1 MDMTKGGS
9 LSSPSN
15 KNNGIISRGVQVGN
29 NSPSVAS
36 PRSVGSN
43 STKQISN
50 SNRMAAAAYSL
61 ELQPQRQVSMMS
73 VDADLTDSYMYNNGN
88 GFTPMTSSNT
98 STGPSLF
105 QSSGGGGVTANNYST
120 SNVNV
125 NSINPNSNNNN
136 NNSQHS
142 YNNNRTGNF
151 KSDGINGGEAAG
163 KSCLVVPSFGGIKK
177 KKKWS
182 GGGGGSSPSSSSR
195 SPSRKTGTLYK
206 NRNVP
211 KSSSST
217 STTSTGGDTN
227 DPFSNEYNDQ
237 QGLLNSFQNSMFSS
251 SSSTS
256 SSSSSPSKKKKSR
269 NKKGKGGGR
278 GVSNSSPSARDWY
291 LETMTECEEGQGDDD
306 DDNDANNHSSTK
318 DEHSYN
324 GRSRNINSNSNS
336 WTNNDNSW
344 IKNGYGNGK
353 QQSQSPYKQ
362 QQQQQ
367 QGDNDVGSPSAAD
380 ANNNSNSNSNSGADA
395 NAAAAAPPSHLLLK
409 LPTAQDRGHQARRRR
424 QRDSGAM
431 YAYEGEME
439 PEGVRGQEAKITT
452 VSAPTATIT
461 APFTTVTSNNDNSDS
476 RTTATI
482 LSLSSPSS
490 PSLQQQQQQEQEQEE
505 PLSVSPTKQPV
516 MAIRSFTNSAQ
527 SESSSQLLP
536 IRQVVSNRR
545 EQIRNS
551 LLLQREDEGNGNEDN
566 DDLNDDDFD
575 NLDPPHY
582 QENEQQQLQLTP
594 TSSPIRQVVS
604 NRREQIRNSLLLQG
618 EDDVNDNEDNDDLND
633 DDFDNLDPPHYQ
645 EDEQQQL
652 QLTHTSSDNDND
664 LNDMVSHNLAEISE
678 EVVEDEERS
687 QSQSRSRSVYRL
699 QQQQQQRESEEEK
712 GHTTTSNSMMDT
724 SVQSQRSM
732 HTTATSASATPQ
744 TMTVA
749 RGGESES
756 LENASSPKAFRRSA
770 PVNIDDSSFE
780 DPLEH
785 IQGIHAMAMEHV
797 MRGEFDLALQA
808 FSQVL
813 QVYVE
818 QHGQA
823 HPLTASA
830 HHNLGTVHTKRAGL
844 LPEHTLHQRHC
855 REEALKCFQAAARS
869 ARDCPSL
876 GPNHPN
882 VAVSLVR
889 IGFLLLQSRQYR
901 NAVITFEEA
910 LRIRTDN
917 FGPTHGLVA
926 NLYNNLG
933 VCHMHLQHFPD
944 GHNYLQQALDIQKE
958 LLNQDDYSSTA
969 LLELADTLC
978 NIGGLNLEWIRRQGP
993 DARHAFNAESAFL
1006 EALELR
1012 SKVLGEEHPLTNQVR
1027 SLHDMVRSIPIP
1039 KGVAAAAAA
1048 EPTARPSWSTSPA
1061 RKYSCDVSEMTN
1073 PSPSINNPPINNGH
1087 RSMMQ
1092 KDTGDMIS
1100 SSSPARSVTDKQNTS
1115 NLSIPV
1121 LELPAAESFVAKPTI
1136 SSASVARGGS
1146 STNNNA
1152 ANDTLMMGG
1161 YEATEESC
1169 LLRRPADDDQ
1179 SASQTSDFVTF
1190 AQSAAALMN
1199 INESS
1204 KKESDRMATMRHAK
1218 DVLDSNRD
1226 FMDSPIRP
1234 TTNKDETSVEKTIDE
1249 RDGNLNEDGLIPLA
1263 GNWSGNRNNDR
1274 LSPEVLQDPSQQLH
1288 TIHNCAAS
1296 YLSKGRQ
1303 TEAVTLL
1310 EMVVEC
1316 QKAKNGPLHED
1327 VGSAVHNVGVA
1338 YLRMEEHYA
1347 ALQSF
1352 EESVRIRKS
1361 ALGREHPQVAV
1372 SLVKAGISLM
1382 LLQRHE
1388 DALWI
1393 FREALSV
1400 RTLALG
1406 DLHPSNARIYN
1417 NIGCVHVEFNELQEA
1432 RRAFES
1438 ALDIQ
1443 RNALISN
1450 PENGPMIFGAS
1461 TTLQNLGYLYGK
1473 RDMYEKAAMVLRE
1486 SLSVSLY
1493 KLESNRGYIS
1503 VFDKRCH
1510 LSRKYFLNCTFLLQC
1525 SSSSSSSS
1533 LTASRK
1539 DNVSRTSYRTFD
1551 S

>member
-1 MDMTKGGS
+1 MICRTVDVMDMTKGGG
-9 LSSPSN
+9 SSPSN
-15 KNNGIISRGVQVGN
+15 KNNNGISRGVQVGN
-29 NSPSVAS
+29 SSPSVAS
-36 PRSVGSN
+36 PSVGSN
-43 STKQISN
+43 SQSTKQISN
-50 SNRMAAAAYSL
+50 INRMASAYSL

-73 VDADLTDSYMYNNGN
+73 VDGDLTDSYTYNNGN
-88 GFTPMTSSNT
+88 GFTPMTSST
-98 STGPSLF
+98 SPSLF
-105 QSSGGGGVTANNYST
+105 QSSGGGVTANNYST

-125 NSINPNSNNNN
+125 NVNSINPTS
-136 NNSQHS
+136 NSQHS
-142 YNNNRTGNF
+142 RTGNF

-163 KSCLVVPSFGGIKK
+163 KSCLVVPSFGGGIKK

-182 GGGGGSSPSSSSR
+182 GGGSPSPSSSRS

-217 STTSTGGDTN
+217 STTSSTGGDN

-251 SSSTS
+251 SSS
-256 SSSSSPSKKKKSR
+256 SSSSPSKSKKNR
-269 NKKGKGGGR
+269 NKKGKGGK

-306 DDNDANNHSSTK
+306 DDNNNKNTNDKHS
-318 DEHSYN
+318 HS
-324 GRSRNINSNSNS
+324 GRSRNINS
-336 WTNNDNSW
+336 WINNDNSW
-344 IKNGYGNGK
+344 INNNGNNGK
-353 QQSQSPYKQ
+353 QQSQSSHKQ
-362 QQQQQ
+362 QQEQPRQQEQ
-367 QGDNDVGSPSAAD
+367 QGGDVFSPSASAD
-380 ANNNSNSNSNSGADA
+380 PNNSNIG
-395 NAAAAAPPSHLLLK
+395 AAAGAAPPPNLLLK

-439 PEGVRGQEAKITT
+439 PEGVRGQEAKIAT
-452 VSAPTATIT
+452 VGTPAAAPVFSTMG
-461 APFTTVTSNNDNSDS
+461 TSNNINNS
-476 RTTATI
+476 RTATI
-482 LSLSSPSS
+482 LSLSSPSPSS
-490 PSLQQQQQQEQEQEE
+490 PSLQQEEQEP
-505 PLSVSPTKQPV
+505 PLSVSPKKQPV
-516 MAIRSFTNSAQ
+516 MAIRNFTNSVE

-536 IRQVVSNRR
+536 IRQVVSNRQA
-545 EQIRNS
+545 QIRNS
-551 LLLQREDEGNGNEDN
+551 LLLQEEDENEDEEN
-566 DDLNDDDFD
+566 DDVLDDDDFD

-582 QENEQQQLQLTP
+582 QDQQLQ
-594 TSSPIRQVVS
+594 Q
-604 NRREQIRNSLLLQG
+604 
-618 EDDVNDNEDNDDLND
+618 
-633 DDFDNLDPPHYQ
+633 
-645 EDEQQQL
+645 
-652 QLTHTSSDNDND
+652 THTSDDDND
-664 LNDMVSHNLAEISE
+664 LNEMVSRNLAEINK

-699 QQQQQQRESEEEK
+699 QQQQQQQQQHESEENK
-712 GHTTTSNSMMDT
+712 GHNVTTPTPTNIMNISL
-724 SVQSQRSM
+724 QSQRSM
-732 HTTATSASATPQ
+732 HTTATSTSATSP
-744 TMTVA
+744 TMTIA
-749 RGGESES
+749 RGSKGES
-756 LENASSPKAFRRSA
+756 LETSSSPKAFRRSA
-770 PVNIDDSSFE
+770 PVNVDDSSFE

-797 MRGEFDLALQA
+797 MRGEFDMALQA

-869 ARDCPSL
+869 ARDCPTL

-933 VCHMHLQHFPD
+933 VCNMHLQHFPD
-944 GHNYLQQALDIQKE
+944 GQNYLQQALDIQKE

-993 DARHAFNAESAFL
+993 DARHAFDAESAFL

-1039 KGVAAAAAA
+1039 KGVTAAAAATVA

-1061 RKYSCDVSEMTN
+1061 SNMGKYSCDVSEMTN
-1073 PSPSINNPPINNGH
+1073 PSPSINNGH

-1092 KDTGDMIS
+1092 KETGDMIS
-1100 SSSPARSVTDKQNTS
+1100 SSSPAPSVTDKQNTS

-1121 LELPAAESFVAKPTI
+1121 LELPADESFVAKSTI
-1136 SSASVARGGS
+1136 ASASVARGGS
-1146 STNNNA
+1146 SNNNNA
-1152 ANDTLMMGG
+1152 ANHTSMMAG

-1190 AQSAAALMN
+1190 AQSAAAAMN
-1199 INESS
+1199 NNESS

-1218 DVLDSNRD
+1218 DVLDSHRD

-1263 GNWSGNRNNDR
+1263 GTWSGLRNNDR
-1274 LSPEVLQDPSQQLH
+1274 LSPEVLQNPSHHLH

-1352 EESVRIRKS
+1352 EESVRIRKG

-1486 SLSVSLY
+1486 SLSVSYY

-1503 VFDKRCH
+1503 
-1510 LSRKYFLNCTFLLQC
+1510 TF
-1525 SSSSSSSS
+1525 
-1533 LTASRK
+1533 K
-1539 DNVSRTSYRTFD
+1539 
-1551 S
+1551 